1 MTRKFF
7 VGGNF
12 KMNGSKASLIK
23 LVEALNDAQLD
34 PNTEVVIA
42 PPSLYLLTLQE
53 IVKNGVQVAA
63 QNAYFKESGAYT
75 GEISPVQLKD
85 AGINW
90 VVLGHSER
98 RSYFAETSEVIA
110 KKTEAA
116 LAAGLSVILCVGET
130 LEEREAGKT
139 AAVVEAQLVEVIK
152 VLGQDAS
159 KWSKIVI
166 AYEPVW
172 AIGTGKVATAY
183 ISKEVSQEVAE
194 TIRIIYGGSVT
205 GTSCGELS
213 AQPDVDGFLVGGAS
227 LKPEF
232 INIINVNQK

>member
-12 KMNGSKASLIK
+12 KMNGSKESLSK
-23 LVEALNDAQLD
+23 LVKALNEASLD

-42 PPSLYLLTLQE
+42 PPSLYLLSLQE
-53 IVKNGVQVAA
+53 QAQNGVQVAA
-63 QNAYFKESGAYT
+63 QNAYFKESGAFT

-98 RSYFAETSEVIA
+98 RSYFAESSETVA

-116 LAAGLSVILCVGET
+116 IKVGLNVILCVGET

-139 AAVVEAQLVEVIK
+139 AAVVESQLVEVIK
-152 VLGQDAS
+152 LLEKDAS
-159 KWSKIVI
+159 KWNKVVV

-172 AIGTGKVATAY
+172 AIGTGKVATCAQAQEAHHDIRSY
-183 ISKEVSQEVAE
+183 LSKEVSQDVAE
-194 TIRIIYGGSVT
+194 AIRIIYGGS
-205 GTSCGELS
+205 
-213 AQPDVDGFLVGGAS
+213 
-227 LKPEF
+227 
-232 INIINVNQK
+232 

>member
-1 MTRKFF
+1 
-7 VGGNF
+7 
-12 KMNGSKASLIK
+12 MNGSKASLIK

>member
-12 KMNGSKASLIK
+12 KMNGSKESLSK
-23 LVEALNDAQLD
+23 LVKAMNEASLD

-42 PPSLYLLTLQE
+42 PPSLYLLSLQE
-53 IVKNGVQVAA
+53 QAQNGVQVAA
-63 QNAYFKESGAYT
+63 QNAYFKESGAFT

-98 RSYFAETSEVIA
+98 RSYFAEN
-110 KKTEAA
+110 
-116 LAAGLSVILCVGET
+116 
-130 LEEREAGKT
+130 
-139 AAVVEAQLVEVIK
+139 
-152 VLGQDAS
+152 
-159 KWSKIVI
+159 
-166 AYEPVW
+166 
-172 AIGTGKVATAY
+172 
-183 ISKEVSQEVAE
+183 VAE
-194 TIRIIYGGSVT
+194 AIRIIYGGSVT
-205 GTSCGELS
+205 GASCGELG

-232 INIINVNQK
+232 IDIINVKK